1 MKCSD
6 SIRFCTAS
14 HCESGAKRA
23 LSICFRYWLAHYF
36 RKDREKFRRYVD
48 KFYPT
53 LRKWLEQDFYENDG
67 VSEGFFGPLIFW
79 ERQGNHDVN

>member
-1 MKCSD
+1 ML
-6 SIRFCTAS
+6 RFYTVLYGVYTANQVP
-14 HCESGAKRA
+14 KRA

-67 VSEGFFGPLIFW
+67 VSEGFFGPLIFS
-79 ERQGNHDVN
+79 GKTG